1 MGTKNDYLPTKYW
14 LEDNTIHRAFFEYE
28 EYLDE
33 SPRDW
38 DNLGT
43 MVCGHR
49 RYTLGDIQV
58 KDMEEWEANKPL
70 KKDTLVILPLGLYDH
85 SGITMYVGGRTD
97 PWDSGEVGY
106 IYVRKDNEEVIEYKK
121 THTWK
126 QTEEWAEGILRGEVE
141 TYDQYLRGDV
151 YCICEEV
158 YDEDTEEWESV
169 DSLGCIYL
177 DTHKEQESAV
187 NEIKWNM
194 SGTYKFID
202 EDKVL
207 NAIEHHEID
216 ILAGQK
222 VLSFMEA

>member
-58 KDMEEWEANKPL
+58 RDMEEWEANKPL

-85 SGITMYVGGRTD
+85 SGITMYVGGITD

-126 QTEEWAEGILRGEVE
+126 ETEEWAEKILRGEVE

-151 YCICEEV
+151 YCLCEEV
-158 YDEDTEEWESV
+158 YNEETEEWENM

-187 NEIKWNM
+187 NEIKCYS
-194 SGTYKFID
+194 SGTYEFID

-222 VLSFMEA
+222 VFSFMEA

>member
-38 DNLGT
+38 YNLGT

-49 RYTLGDIQV
+49 RYNLGDIQV
-58 KDMEEWEANKPL
+58 RDMEEWEANKPL

-97 PWDSGEVGY
+97 PWDSSEVGY
-106 IYVRKDNEEVIEYKK
+106 IYVRKDNEEVVEYKK

-126 QTEEWAEGILRGEVE
+126 ETEEWAESILRGEVE

-151 YCICEEV
+151 YCLCEEV
-158 YDEDTEEWESV
+158 YDEETEEWVSV
-169 DSLGCIYL
+169 DSLGYIYL

-187 NEIKWNM
+187 NEIKYNM
-194 SGTYKFID
+194 SGTYEFID
-202 EDKVL
+202 EDKIL

-222 VLSFMEA
+222 VLSFME